1 MRWVLTRESVE
12 GPGFAL
18 FDLCNVVVCG
28 AALSLYPALG
38 MWVLAASLIPWAA
51 RLLAGLAPFRRT
63 RFDLFV
69 VVYLLTAVS
78 GYWAAYDP
86 PTGAQKLYLIV
97 LSVVLYYALSAQ
109 PDENLVWVSALF
121 FCVGVGVAFYFLLTH
136 DFIADPRKVN
146 IANEIGRWLMQVRP
160 SPGWEQIHP
169 NYAAGMVAVMSP
181 FGIYLALWQRN
192 RPVCTWVL
200 AGLAVQALVV
210 FLATSRGV
218 WMAIVCAAGIWLTGW
233 IVRSGR
239 FKPKW
244 RSEAV
249 FPLIVLGFLATVV
262 LLLYAG
268 PASIGGAISGN
279 DSYGTGSR
287 AELFW
292 RSLKLVADFPI
303 TGGGLGAFPG
313 LYSQYI
319 LGIPNYYLP
328 NAHNTFLDVFIEQGI
343 FGGLA
348 FLTLY
353 LASIW
358 LVARNTSNTETF
370 RLSSFEGL
378 LLVAL
383 LVGCVHG
390 MVDDYLYHHAGVL
403 AGLLL
408 PGLAVRYTGAG
419 GFNPFPERL
428 DQTDIMVMSAMSVL
442 ILILGVMYANNL
454 RAIWYSNLGAVQMA
468 RVELAGFPTN
478 EWAGPRIV
486 EKLPEAESSLL
497 SSVSADP
504 ANRTANHRLGLIAL
518 LRRDIPSACG
528 YLSAAH
534 ALDPAHRGVS
544 KSLGYCYAWQGDLE
558 NSKTLLGSLPEAPRE
573 LSVYAEWWRAQG
585 YAEFSMNASV
595 LFADL
600 VSP

>member
-12 GPGFAL
+12 GRGFAL
-18 FDLCNVVVCG
+18 FDLGIVVVCG

-38 MWVLAASLIPWAA
+38 MWALAASLIPWAA
-51 RLLAGLAPFRRT
+51 RFLAGLAPFRRT

-86 PTGAQKLYLIV
+86 SMGMQKLYLIV

-109 PDENLVWVSALF
+109 PGENLDWVSALF
-121 FCVGVGVAFYFLLTH
+121 FCVGVGVALYFLLTH
-136 DFIADPRKVN
+136 DFIVDPRKVN
-146 IANEIGRWLMQVRP
+146 IANEIGRRLMQVRP
-160 SPGWEQIHP
+160 STGWGQIHP
-169 NYAAGMVAVMSP
+169 NYAAGMVAVLSP
-181 FGIYLALWQRN
+181 FGIYLALRQRN
-192 RPVCTWVL
+192 RPVFIWVL
-200 AGLAVQALVV
+200 AGLSVQALVV

-239 FKPKW
+239 LKPKW
-244 RSEAV
+244 RNEAV
-249 FPLIVLGFLATVV
+249 FPLFALGCLATVV

-268 PASIGGAISGN
+268 PASIGGVISGN

-287 AELFW
+287 TELFW
-292 RSLKLVADFPI
+292 RSLKLVADFPL

-343 FGGLA
+343 FGGIA

-358 LVARNTSNTETF
+358 LVAGKTSNTV
-370 RLSSFEGL
+370 SSFEGL
-378 LLVAL
+378 LLIAL
-383 LVGCVHG
+383 LVACVHG
-390 MVDDYLYHHAGVL
+390 LVDDYLYHPLGVM

-408 PGLAVRYTGAG
+408 PGLAARNTGAG
-419 GFNPFPERL
+419 ARNPFPERM
-428 DQTDIMVMSAMSVL
+428 DRTDIIVVGAMVVLLLALGAMYRNS
-442 ILILGVMYANNL
+442 M
-454 RAIWYSNLGAVQMA
+454 RAFWYSNLGAVQMA

-486 EKLPEAESSLL
+486 ERLQDAESSLL
-497 SSVSADP
+497 FSVSADS

-518 LRRDIPSACG
+518 LRRDIPSACS
-528 YLSAAH
+528 YLSTAH
-534 ALDPAHRGVS
+534 TLDPAHRGVL

-558 NSKTLLGSLPEAPRE
+558 NSKTLLGSLPEAPKE
-573 LSVYAEWWRAQG
+573 LSVYAEWWQAQG
-585 YAEFSMNASV
+585 YADFSKNASD